1 MRLPAVCLAAAVLA
15 ALGSPPLT
23 AQDFPTR
30 PVTIVVPL
38 AAGTGLDVIA
48 RLYGEKLSHSL
59 GKPVVIENRPGAGM
73 IPATQAALAAPPDG
87 HTLLVATSSTL
98 SINQTLFKQLPYDP
112 EKDLTPVA
120 HYITAPFILA
130 LNPGLPPKTVP
141 EFIAYAKQQAA
152 PLNYSSPAGGGVAH
166 FAVELMRHRFDLKF
180 THVPYKNSPQSIMD
194 IAAGHVHFAFAESG
208 ASLPLIRDGKLRA
221 LAVSSSQRLPAR
233 SEIPT
238 FAEASGARDYE
249 SVAWHILVVNAK
261 TPRPIVE
268 RLHAEMKTIM
278 AAPEMRQRISNMGLI
293 PVDPPPIAETER
305 YIKSETVKWRGVL
318 TNIGLAGTQ

>member
-1 MRLPAVCLAAAVLA
+1 MRLSSLCLALSLLPFAAA
-15 ALGSPPLT
+15 ASA
-23 AQDFPTR
+23 AQDYPSR
-30 PVTIVVPL
+30 PITLIVPL

-48 RLYGEKLSHSL
+48 RFYGERLSQSL
-59 GKPVVIENRPGAGM
+59 GKPVVVENRPGAGM
-73 IPATQAALAAPPDG
+73 IPATQAALAAPADG

-130 LNPGLPPKTVP
+130 INPSLPPRSVP
-141 EFIAYAKQQAA
+141 EFIKYAREQSA

-166 FAVELMRHRFDLKF
+166 FAVELMRHRFGLNL

-194 IAAGHVHFAFAESG
+194 IAAGHVQFAFAESG

-221 LAVSSSQRLPAR
+221 LAVSSSQRLPAKND
-233 SEIPT
+233 IPT
-238 FAEASGARDYE
+238 FAEASDMKDYE
-249 SVAWHILVVNAK
+249 AVAWHILVVSAK
-261 TPRPIVE
+261 TPRPIVD
-268 RLHAEMKTIM
+268 RLHAEMKKIM
-278 AAPEMRQRISNMGLI
+278 SASDMRERISNMGLI

-305 YIKSETVKWRGVL
+305 YVKSETVKWRGVL

>member
-1 MRLPAVCLAAAVLA
+1 MRLSSLCFALSLLPFAATASA
-15 ALGSPPLT
+15 
-23 AQDFPTR
+23 AQDYPSR
-30 PVTIVVPL
+30 PITLIVPL

-48 RLYGEKLSHSL
+48 RFYGERLSQSL
-59 GKPVVIENRPGAGM
+59 GKPVVVENRPGAGM
-73 IPATQAALAAPPDG
+73 IPATQAALAAPADG

-130 LNPGLPPKTVP
+130 INPSLPPRSVP
-141 EFIAYAKQQAA
+141 EFIKYAREQSA

-166 FAVELMRHRFDLKF
+166 FAVELMRHRFGLNL

-194 IAAGHVHFAFAESG
+194 IAAGHVQFAFAESG

-221 LAVSSSQRLPAR
+221 LAVSSSQRLPAKND
-233 SEIPT
+233 IPT
-238 FAEASGARDYE
+238 FAEASDMKDYE
-249 SVAWHILVVNAK
+249 AVAWHILVVSAK
-261 TPRPIVE
+261 TPRPIVD
-268 RLHAEMKTIM
+268 RLHAEMKKIM
-278 AAPEMRQRISNMGLI
+278 SASDMRERISNMGLI

-305 YIKSETVKWRGVL
+305 YVKSETVKWRGVL